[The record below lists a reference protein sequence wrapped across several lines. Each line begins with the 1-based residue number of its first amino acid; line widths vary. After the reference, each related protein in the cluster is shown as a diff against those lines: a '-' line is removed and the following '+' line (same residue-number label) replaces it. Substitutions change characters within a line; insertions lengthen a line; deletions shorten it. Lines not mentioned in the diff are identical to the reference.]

1 MLSTDRVSVGYGHRI
16 VLKDVSLEIKSG
28 EFIGVVGPNASG
40 KSTLLKTLARLLK
53 PLCGVIYI
61 DGRDM
66 GKMTG
71 QEVARRIGVVLT
83 ERIQPGL
90 LSSFEIVAIGRY
102 QYTDPFGRLTA
113 RDRMVIEDSL
123 RSTGALSLADRRFSE
138 LSDGEKQRVM
148 IARALAQEPSI
159 LILDEPTTHLDA
171 KGRVEI
177 MLLLRKLSR
186 DKRIAIIAS
195 THDVELAIRLCDKL
209 IVCNEGAVKVYDVPE
224 QLVEEGGVEE
234 LYGFNGEL
242 TFCKETLVAEP
253 VVRDGGDFRIFVIAG
268 GGSGLLVYR
277 LLSRLGYCFATGV
290 LHKGDIDYTVARS
303 VGARII
309 AEEPFR
315 EISEESFSEAL
326 KKLQEANLLIYTSPP
341 IGRLNQRNLDL
352 LSAGHALGLPI
363 IYYARDNHID
373 NHLGDNIIIHS
384 ISMLRDVLEE
394 HKRKSLDKIKEGLS
408 ILKTE

>member
-1 MLSTDRVSVGYGHRI
+1 LLSTSRITVGYGHRV
-16 VLKDVSLEIKSG
+16 VLKDVSLDIKPG

-53 PLCGVIYI
+53 PLCGVVYI

-66 GKMTG
+66 SRMTG

-123 RSTGALSLADRRFSE
+123 RATGALSLSDRRFSE

-186 DKRIAIIAS
+186 NKKIAIIAS

-209 IVCNEGAVKVYDVPE
+209 IVCNEGIVKVYDVPE

-253 VVRDGGDFRIFVIAG
+253 VVRDGGDLRVFVIAG

-277 LLSRLGYCFATGV
+277 LLSRLGYFFATGV

-326 KKLQEANLLIYTSPP
+326 RELQEANLLVYTSPP
-341 IGRLNQRNLDL
+341 IGRLNQRNLEL

-363 IYYARDNHID
+363 IYYARGNHID
-373 NHLGDNIIIHS
+373 IHLGENKIIHS
-384 ISMLRDVLEE
+384 ISLLKDVLEE
-394 HKRKSLDKIKEGLS
+394 HRKKSLEKKGLS